1 MFTALIADDEINI
14 LNLLEKLID
23 WNSLN
28 IEVIG
33 KCQTGT
39 QAYHA
44 IAEHKPDIVIIDI
57 KMPGLSGLDV
67 VRQTQEDGI
76 FPNFILISGHKQ
88 FEYARSAI
96 QYGVENYI
104 VKPINGQELTDNL
117 TQIINR
123 IQKEQSSNDY
133 KVMLEQQIKSNI
145 ALSREQ
151 FLRMLFLSPGLSV
164 QQETQD
170 INRDYG
176 FDFCYDYYRAV
187 SIKPDTKE
195 PFTLS
200 QYQILLKQI
209 YEFVRTVS
217 SEYSF
222 KTYGIIE
229 SDEIMLFINY
239 ASEEELACSLASV
252 FDTLKNKFYSYCYI
266 TMGVSS
272 SSKNLFHTLFQE
284 SHTAIMSRV
293 TLGKDRM
300 IDYNGL
306 SRFRIKV
313 NKSHYLDQFGTYI
326 DTLNI
331 AGIEKACTQLL
342 REISDEL
349 VNPVSLFELFLS
361 MIYLLEEHLTDLY
374 KKTDEEFKF
383 QKKQYVSQIHNAASK
398 GELVQNMKHIMIK
411 EISSYEKIQYN
422 KDSRYISLAKQYIYD
437 HIDKNITLNDVAEM
451 LFINPSYFSTLFKK
465 ETGETFSNY
474 ITGMRIKRSKELLK
488 NLKYSISDVSNMVGY
503 QDAKYFGKVF
513 QKYVGINPSQF
524 RKLYTN

>member
-39 QAYHA
+39 EAYQSILAHR
-44 IAEHKPDIVIIDI
+44 PDIVIIDI

-67 VRQTQEDGI
+67 VRQIQEDGI

-117 TQIINR
+117 TQIIHR
-123 IQKEQSSNDY
+123 IQKERDGCDY
-133 KVMLEQQIKSNI
+133 KMMLEQQIKTNI
-145 ALSREQ
+145 ALSRDQ
-151 FLRMLFLSPGLSV
+151 FLRMLFLSPGLSRL
-164 QQETQD
+164 QESD
-170 INRDYG
+170 NVNRDYG
-176 FDFCYDYYRAV
+176 FDFCDAYYRAV

-195 PFTLS
+195 LFTLP

-209 YEFVRTVS
+209 YEFILNAS
-217 SEYSF
+217 AQYPF

-229 SDEIMLFINY
+229 SDEIMLLINY
-239 ASEEELACSLASV
+239 ASEEELACSLSAV
-252 FDTLKNKFYSYCYI
+252 YDTLKNKFYSYCYI

-272 SSKNLFHTLFQE
+272 SSKDLFKTSFQE
-284 SHTAIMSRV
+284 SHTAIMSRI

-306 SRFRIKV
+306 SRFRMKL

-331 AGIEKACTQLL
+331 AGIEKAFTQLL
-342 REISDEL
+342 QEISDEL
-349 VNPVSLFELFLS
+349 IHPVSIFDLFISL
-361 MIYLLEEHLTDLY
+361 IDLLEEHLTDLY
-374 KKTDEEFKF
+374 KKTEEEFTFSKT
-383 QKKQYVSQIHNAASK
+383 QYVSQVHNAASK
-398 GELVQNMKHIMIK
+398 EELVQNMKHIMIK

-437 HIDKNITLNDVAEM
+437 HIDQNITLNDVADM
-451 LFINPSYFSTLFKK
+451 LYINASYFSALFKR

-474 ITGMRIKRSKELLK
+474 ITGVRMKQSKELLK
-488 NLKYSISDVSNMVGY
+488 NLKYSISEVSNMVGY
-503 QDAKYFGKVF
+503 QDAKYFSKVF
-513 QKYVGINPSQF
+513 QKYVGIKPSQF